1 MGEIKIKFES
11 AEDIMR
17 YLKAISTFNGD
28 LDLLYKSQKVD
39 GKSLLGILSLGVG
52 NLLNLRLYYGNPE
65 ELIEKI
71 SFCCQKEAETVKAA
85 F

>member
-11 AEDIMR
+11 VEDVKQ
-17 YLKAISTFNGD
+17 YLKAVNSFEGD
-28 LDLLYKSQKVD
+28 LDLQYENQTVD

-52 NLLNLRLYYGNPE
+52 KLLKLRLSYGSAE

-71 SFCCQKEAETVKAA
+71 SFCCQIDAEKKKAMI
-85 F
+85 